1 MTDCAAKKVTHFR
14 VPFLFGLISS
24 FPCGLWTI
32 GGDVSRGKS
41 WKNVFLV
48 YLFFL
53 AHFLRVFSVLFFF
66 FLMGRGLW
74 LWHQNLFLR
83 LIFSAFLQSTGI
95 FFLFL
100 FPHNLERFFSV
111 VSAEWSS
118 NRRACHLQ
126 IHSDSIPSLFFNL
139 MVFNSMKT
147 QVLGSL

>member
-1 MTDCAAKKVTHFR
+1 MSV
-14 VPFLFGLISS
+14 
-24 FPCGLWTI
+24 
-32 GGDVSRGKS
+32 GGNRGKTFFSFIFFS
-41 WKNVFLV
+41 WLIFYVF
-48 YLFFL
+48 FQFC
-53 AHFLRVFSVLFFF
+53 FFF
-66 FLMGRGLW
+66 FFMGRGLW

-147 QVLGSL
+147 QVLGSLERKLCRILYIQLRRAGL